1 MDVRLDRSLPVY
13 RCTLDGAVLDRQYL
27 RLAGELEPLLVE
39 DYPHLM
45 MDARLARN
53 ITPGA
58 VSLCFAPL
66 LRILLKGGGAVI
78 IGPPELMRRSLEQ
91 LGLQTRIPVIETED
105 QAHDAILR
113 MIPKRYSNSFF
124 SLLLQEG
131 VATAVQI
138 RDLHAEYKRQ
148 AGTIPFGNLLVQ
160 RGFCTTLDL
169 LRLLDKTDNPER
181 YTIEGTEDVSGEF
194 KQDLT
199 SSAVRPIAEVLSAA
213 KEPAGQAIELPP
225 PARDLPKYS
234 RGDLSTFGPAVSEFH
249 QPRLLGEILIESGL
263 ITEEQLRGAVQDQR
277 ARTEEIKL
285 GDLLVQKGL
294 LNPTQLFEALE
305 VQISRRGAGGDEAVA
320 DMRSEFVQK
329 SLIGEI
335 LVEMGL
341 IRDQDLRVALDEQK
355 DRPGTKIGG
364 ILLQMGVVDTDSLLQ
379 ALERQANRKN

>member
-1 MDVRLDRSLPVY
+1 VY

-39 DYPHLM
+39 DYPHLA
-45 MDARLARN
+45 MDARLAKN

-66 LRILLKGGGAVI
+66 LRILLKGGGAVV
-78 IGPPELMRRSLEQ
+78 IGPPDLMRRSLEQ
-91 LGLQTRIPVIETED
+91 LGLQTRIPVVENEE
-105 QAHDAILR
+105 QAHEAILR

-148 AGTIPFGNLLVQ
+148 AGTVPFGRLLVQ

-169 LRLLDKTDNPER
+169 LRLLDKTDNPDR
-181 YTIEGTEDVSGEF
+181 YAIEGSEDVSGEF

-199 SSAVRPIAEVLSAA
+199 ASAVRRMEDIKAGAEAEQP
-213 KEPAGQAIELPP
+213 EPEAGQTVDLPP

-249 QPRLLGEILIESGL
+249 QPRLLGEILLESGL
-263 ITEEQLRGAVQDQR
+263 ITGEQLRLAVSEQR
-277 ARTEEIKL
+277 ARSEEIKL

-305 VQISRRGAGGDEAVA
+305 VQVSRRGAGGNEAVA
-320 DMRSEFVQK
+320 EMRSEFVQK

-341 IRDQDLRVALDEQK
+341 IREQDLKVALDEQK

-364 ILLQMGVVDTDSLLQ
+364 ILLQMGVVNTDSLLQ
-379 ALERQANRKN
+379 ALERQANRKP

>member
-1 MDVRLDRSLPVY
+1 MF

-91 LGLQTRIPVIETED
+91 LGLQTRIPVVENEE
-105 QAHDAILR
+105 QAHEAILR
-113 MIPKRYSNSFF
+113 MIPKRYSNAFF

-148 AGTIPFGNLLVQ
+148 AGTIPFGKLLVQ

-169 LRLLDKTDNPER
+169 LRLLDKTDNPDR
-181 YTIEGTEDVSGEF
+181 YAIEGSEDVSGEF
-194 KQDLT
+194 KQDL
-199 SSAVRPIAEVLSAA
+199 SSSSVMRMDDVRRTAA
-213 KEPAGQAIELPP
+213 APTPRGQTVDLPP

-277 ARTEEIKL
+277 ARSEEIKL

-305 VQISRRGAGGDEAVA
+305 IQISRRGSGPNEAVA

-335 LVEMGL
+335 LVELGL
-341 IRDQDLRVALDEQK
+341 IREQDLKVALDEQK
-355 DRPGTKIGG
+355 DRPGTRIGG
-364 ILLQMGVVDTDSLLQ
+364 ILLQMGVIDTDALLQ
-379 ALERQANRKN
+379 ALESQANRKA